1 MTYIKSFFSFWIDF
15 IVGDD
20 WHIAAGA
27 ALMLLLVSAATY
39 VTSAAWA
46 LLPIGVM
53 LILALSLRRA
63 ASAPPSPA
71 LAPAVRSTL
80 SLSTD
85 SAVRTRRDNPQ

>member
-1 MTYIKSFFSFWIDF
+1 MTYIKSFLAFWIDF
-15 IVGDD
+15 ILGDD

-27 ALMLLLVSAATY
+27 ALLLMLVWATTD

-53 LILALSLRRA
+53 LILARSLRRA
-63 ASAPPSPA
+63 ASALPVPG
-71 LAPAVRSTL
+71 LAPVVPSTV

-85 SAVRTRRDNPQ
+85 SAARTRRDNPR